1 MHSADCRLKYPG
13 TLFAERNENAGQA
26 GEEMPEKKKAPEAV
40 ELLVLECAWLG
51 DKGSN
56 LDKRSQSPLP
66 YH

>member
-1 MHSADCRLKYPG
+1 MK
-13 TLFAERNENAGQA
+13 NAGQA
-26 GEEMPEKKKAPEAV
+26 REELPEKQKAPEAV
-40 ELLVLECAWLG
+40 ELLVLEFAWLG

>member
-1 MHSADCRLKYPG
+1 MVYQFVLHLLIHQKRVILKY
-13 TLFAERNENAGQA
+13 LKSWSKIEN
-26 GEEMPEKKKAPEAV
+26 
-40 ELLVLECAWLG
+40 WLG